1 METHDLSSI
10 LNWLHCLPNKD
21 LQRLNTETNRILM
34 ARYDEELKQSN
45 EYQAN
50 MATALYLLGHRQ
62 TKDTVQCIISKLEKT
77 SDIHFKFDALISKL
91 KRRLSNDTDNQTK

>member
-1 METHDLSSI
+1 MEMYDLNGV

-45 EYQAN
+45 SYQAN
-50 MATALYLLGHRQ
+50 MATALYLLGQRQ
-62 TKDTVQCIISKLEKT
+62 TKGTVQCILNKLEKT
-77 SDIHFKFDALISKL
+77 SGIHYKFDDLISKL
-91 KRRLSNDTDNQTK
+91 KRRLSNDIDH